1 MRRAIIA
8 VVATLVSC
16 VAGTPTLGV
25 IIPYEF
31 LRDDSILTVDG
42 TFTFFIEGSFD
53 LVYDLDTG
61 AAFFQQVNATFDRE
75 VAYWGYPGWL
85 YTDNLN
91 VIFQLT
97 ELESVY
103 VSETQIDFLLEKN
116 IPRYPN
122 ADIHLSVTFIGDWL
136 EMTGYFGD
144 AFPDGGWYNLNAAAV
159 VVPEPTSVF
168 LLCGGVLFVK
178 KGTFR
183 ARL

>member
-1 MRRAIIA
+1 MTACRA
-8 VVATLVSC
+8 VAAIVLTCL
-16 VAGTPTLGV
+16 AGTPTLGV
-25 IIPYEF
+25 LIPYEF
-31 LRDDSILTVDG
+31 VRNESILTVDG
-42 TFTFFIEGSFD
+42 RFTFFIEGYFD

-97 ELESVY
+97 ELEAVY
-103 VSETQIDFLLEKN
+103 VSDTQIDFLLERN
-116 IPRYPN
+116 IPRYPD
-122 ADIHLSVTFIGDWL
+122 ADIHLSVTFIGDSL
-136 EMTGYFGD
+136 EMTGHFGD

-168 LLCGGVLFVK
+168 LLCGGLLCVRK
-178 KGTFR
+178 RAFR